1 MENTTFSRYNCFI
14 LNVVLNKCTT
24 GIYHEDLFQ
33 LSIQAMVESSAPRNF
48 TRRQMNP
55 KPQIHL
61 VIFT

>member
-1 MENTTFSRYNCFI
+1 
-14 LNVVLNKCTT
+14 VLNKCTT